1 MAHPRSLPVHTARRR
16 AGLAA
21 LALVVALA
29 VGGCAS
35 VNHLRDAQDAFN
47 AAAAADNDQRLTP
60 AADDAV
66 TALSSARSGY
76 ASALLSLEK
85 LETGGAGS
93 LRRDGLWGTAL
104 TLRALCQWRLG
115 QYAEAMATAA
125 EAQRATP
132 GPIDPRDRAVL
143 AALPG
148 LIKTDQAYA
157 RIMAAPAGADAT
169 RLADIRELLVGTR
182 GAIADLQAARAMTDA
197 NHPVQVYLVQA
208 QLAAYRNYLVARD
221 RFMVPRVPLTTE
233 PERAEANAQ
242 LTELDRLVR
251 LADSG
256 SAATDLVN
264 YWVRVCG
271 LKPPGA

>member
-1 MAHPRSLPVHTARRR
+1 MAHPRTLPARTARRR

-21 LALVVALA
+21 LVLVVALA

-47 AAAAADNDQRLTP
+47 SAAAADNDQRLT
-60 AADDAV
+60 AAPDDAV

-76 ASALLSLEK
+76 ASALLSLDK
-85 LETGGAGS
+85 LETGDADS

-115 QYAEAMATAA
+115 QYSEAMATAA

-132 GPIDPRDRAVL
+132 EQIYPRDRAVL

-157 RIMAAPAGADAT
+157 RIMAGPAGADAT
-169 RLADIRELLVGTR
+169 RLADIRELLVGPR

-271 LKPPGA
+271 LKPPGT